1 MYSHA
6 YIYIKII
13 LKKFKKRK
21 RVEKRT
27 KRKCLLRI
35 DSLA

>member
-27 KRKCLLRI
+27 KRKYCYALI
-35 DSLA
+35 V